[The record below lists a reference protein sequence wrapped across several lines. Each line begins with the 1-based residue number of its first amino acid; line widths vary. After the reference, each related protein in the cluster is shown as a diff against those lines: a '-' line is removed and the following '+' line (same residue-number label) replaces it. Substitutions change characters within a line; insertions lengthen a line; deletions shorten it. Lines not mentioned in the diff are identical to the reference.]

1 MLESAHLK
9 NYITVIFL
17 PQKNIF
23 SIYISFAK
31 LMNINKKM

>member
-23 SIYISFAK
+23 SIYISFA
-31 LMNINKKM
+31 I

>member
-17 PQKNIF
+17 SQKNIF
-23 SIYISFAK
+23 SIFIYH
-31 LMNINKKM
+31 LQN